1 MCGHRTPSKPGPTS
15 AAAWR
20 PPCTAG
26 RWDLGAGICLVS
38 GARQSSGAHALWHRL
53 ARQHTWGYVDLR
65 DKAVTY
71 LGQVVEPP
79 VLDDLLVR
87 MVLLGEGWTLERLR
101 SAIRM
106 R

>member
-1 MCGHRTPSKPGPTS
+1 M
-15 AAAWR
+15 
-20 PPCTAG
+20 
-26 RWDLGAGICLVS
+26 
-38 GARQSSGAHALWHRL
+38 
-53 ARQHTWGYVDLR
+53 DLR